1 MSVSYHAEFPIKN
14 SGRRISVVLDLDNSI
29 ISSLSL
35 KEVKK
40 LKNIDKRKLDYKTM
54 EGYYRVYSRPHIKK
68 FLSYIFKN
76 FDVSVWTAASR
87 DYASFIIDNIIID
100 GNKDRKIKM
109 FLYDNNCDESQ
120 KFYNENSP
128 KDLRY
133 IYNFKGFHPCN
144 TVIIDDL
151 SDVFKANPKQ
161 TIRAPYFDAKKDA
174 SESDTFLLDAITK
187 LEELKRNYEGEGCA
201 YHKHND

>member
-1 MSVSYHAEFPIKN
+1 MSKLYNVEFPNKKG
-14 SGRRISVVLDLDNSI
+14 SRLSVILDLDNTL

-35 KEVKK
+35 KEIKK
-40 LKNIDKRKLDYKTM
+40 IKNIDKRKLEYHTM
-54 EGYYRVYSRPHIKK
+54 EGYYRVYSRPHLKK

-87 DYASFIIDNIIID
+87 DYASFIIEKIII
-100 GNKDRKIKM
+100 GGKKDRQIKM

-120 KFYNENSP
+120 KYYDENSP

-133 IYNFKGFHPCN
+133 LYNFNGYHPCN

-161 TIRAPYFDAKKDA
+161 TIRAPYFDAKKDS
-174 SESDTFLLDAITK
+174 SEKDEFLLDTINI
-187 LEELKRNYEGEGCA
+187 LEELKERYIKEGCA
-201 YHKHND
+201 YHKH